1 MEIENRSSNIGQENK
16 IAGDKATAL
25 LKEFE
30 FLGKTFKKSLSFKEK
45 IRSSLDEQLADF
57 KIQKKD
63 NDHRLET
70 LESNIRIYEENLGK
84 ISLNV
89 DELNQK
95 ESLIKKRYES
105 LLKGSLEK
113 DIEVGCEDS
122 AEKSGALPDSST
134 LESLIE
140 KRRNFLDNLNENFK
154 RLDSELMT
162 IAKLRKEILTAR
174 EGILDKKES
183 ALQNKMK
190 IEEHGNKI
198 REGLQRVSS
207 ELEKTIQEEK
217 VITDGLIGLLTRIEK
232 CMELSAETDPAL
244 FSALT
249 VAESQSCCETADRA
263 LTVNHLICRRVY
275 PFLTG
280 LIRAFSFFGKNNFK

>member
-89 DELNQK
+89 DGLNQK
-95 ESLIKKRYES
+95 ESFIKKRYES

-113 DIEVGCEDS
+113 DVEAEDS
-122 AEKSGALPDSST
+122 AEKSETIADAST
-134 LESLIE
+134 LENLIQ
-140 KRRNFLDNLNENFK
+140 KRKNFLDNLNENFK
-154 RLDSELMT
+154 RLDAELMT
-162 IAKLRKEILTAR
+162 IAKLRKEILAAR

-183 ALQNKMK
+183 ALLKKLK
-190 IEEHGNKI
+190 IEEQGSKI
-198 REGLQRVSS
+198 RESLQRVSS
-207 ELEKTIQEEK
+207 ELEKSIQEEK
-217 VITDGLIGLLTRIEK
+217 IITDGLIGLLTRIEE
-232 CMELSAETDPAL
+232 CMELSAETDRAL

-249 VAESQSCCETADRA
+249 VAESKACCETDDRA
-263 LTVNHLICRRVY
+263 LTVEN
-275 PFLTG
+275 
-280 LIRAFSFFGKNNFK
+280 AS

>member
-113 DIEVGCEDS
+113 DLEVGCEDS

-183 ALQNKMK
+183 ALQKKLK

-232 CMELSAETDPAL
+232 CMELSAETDRAL

-263 LTVNHLICRRVY
+263 LTVEN
-275 PFLTG
+275 
-280 LIRAFSFFGKNNFK
+280 AS